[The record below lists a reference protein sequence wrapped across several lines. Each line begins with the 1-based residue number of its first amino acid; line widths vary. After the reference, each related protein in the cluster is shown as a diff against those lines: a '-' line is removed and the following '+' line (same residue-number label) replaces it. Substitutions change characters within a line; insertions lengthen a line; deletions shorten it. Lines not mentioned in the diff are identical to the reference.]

1 MKNLAKKLVDVM
13 KDCGHVSKN
22 GSNDFHKYKYATA
35 ADVLSLVNDS
45 LTKHG
50 IMSAVESNLIEMREV
65 TTAKGNSERLATVET
80 VVTLTDSDSGEQIK
94 IKGLG
99 SGQDAGDK
107 SVMKAQ
113 TAAIKYAFLLSFAIS
128 TGDDPEADFHT
139 DSVMSANQNS
149 TQYNSGK
156 RTKSAENL
164 ACSDCGAFISQKVAD
179 YSKSKFGKCLCY
191 DCQQSLR
198 KVA

>member
-1 MKNLAKKLVDVM
+1 MKNLAKKLVEVM

-50 IMSAVESNLIEMREV
+50 IMSAVDSNLLEMREV

-80 VVTLTDSDSGEQIK
+80 VVTLTDSDSGEQVK

-113 TAAIKYAFLLSFAIS
+113 TAAIKYAFLLSLPFLLATTLRQIL
-128 TGDDPEADFHT
+128 TP
-139 DSVMSANQNS
+139 
-149 TQYNSGK
+149 
-156 RTKSAENL
+156 TKL
-164 ACSDCGAFISQKVAD
+164 
-179 YSKSKFGKCLCY
+179 
-191 DCQQSLR
+191 
-198 KVA
+198 

>member
-1 MKNLAKKLVDVM
+1 M
-13 KDCGHVSKN
+13 KDCGHVAKN

-50 IMSAVESNLIEMREV
+50 IMSAVESNLIEIREV
-65 TTAKGNSERLATVET
+65 RTAKGNSENLATVET
-80 VVTLTDSDSGEQIK
+80 FVTLTDSDSGEQIK

-107 SVMKAQ
+107 SVAKAQ
-113 TAAIKYAFLLSFAIS
+113 TMAIKYAFLLSFAIS
-128 TGDDPEADFHT
+128 TGDDPEADTHT
-139 DSVMSANQNS
+139 DEVMTANKNNFQPTS
-149 TQYNSGK
+149 SHSLTC
-156 RTKSAENL
+156 T
-164 ACSDCGAFISQKVAD
+164 DCGKNISQKIAD
-179 YSKSKFGKCLCY
+179 YSQAKFGRFLCF
-191 DCQQSLR
+191 DCQQALK

>member
-50 IMSAVESNLIEMREV
+50 IMSAVDSNLLEMREV

-128 TGDDPEADFHT
+128 TGDDPEADTHT
-139 DSVMSANQNS
+139 DVVMNGNKNNFQPSSQHFLTCA
-149 TQYNSGK
+149 
-156 RTKSAENL
+156 
-164 ACSDCGAFISQKVAD
+164 DCGKSISQKIAE
-179 YSKSKFGKCLCY
+179 YSQAKFGKFLCF

>member
-1 MKNLAKKLVDVM
+1 MENLAKKLVEVM
-13 KDCGHVSKN
+13 KDCGHVAKN

-50 IMSAVESNLIEMREV
+50 IMSAVESNLIEIREV
-65 TTAKGNSERLATVET
+65 RTAKGNSENLATVET
-80 VVTLTDSDSGEQIK
+80 FVTLTDSDSGEQIK

-107 SVMKAQ
+107 SVAKAQ
-113 TAAIKYAFLLSFAIS
+113 TMAIKYAFLLSFAIS
-128 TGDDPEADFHT
+128 TGDDPEADTHT
-139 DSVMSANQNS
+139 DEVMTSNKNKIQPTAL
-149 TQYNSGK
+149 T
-156 RTKSAENL
+156 
-164 ACSDCGAFISQKVAD
+164 CSDCGKNISQKIAD
-179 YSKSKFGKCLCY
+179 YSQSKFGRFLCF
-191 DCQQSLR
+191 DCQQALK